1 MAPTIGQ
8 LLQVLRLFK
17 ALVHIVGEPEGRA
30 LLSLAMIQL
39 LASTVFYTLAE
50 GWRWLDAL
58 YCCVTTL
65 STVGYGDLSPS
76 TDLGKIFTIFY
87 ILTGV
92 GVLVGFVHLVA
103 QRSLSPRARD
113 GDATDGRPDRP

>member
-1 MAPTIGQ
+1 MIGL

-17 ALVHIVGEPEGRA
+17 ALAHIVEEPEGRA
-30 LLSLAMIQL
+30 LLILAMIQL
-39 LASTVFYTLAE
+39 LAGTVFYALAE

-58 YCCVTTL
+58 YFCVTAL

-76 TDLGKIFTIFY
+76 TDLGKIFTVFY

-92 GVLVGFVHLVA
+92 GVLVGSVNLVA
-103 QRSLSPRARD
+103 QHSLSPRARN
-113 GDATDGRPDRP
+113 GDASDGRPDRP